1 MGKGSEWAYE
11 TDVLVIGS
19 GAGAL
24 TAAVRA
30 RDLGAEVLVIEKTGQ
45 YGGTS
50 AMSGGV
56 LWLPNSP
63 LIAGSGGSD
72 SPDEGKRYLES
83 VVDAP
88 SLRDRI
94 HAFVDN
100 IPPFIDFIHSATHL
114 RFAVLPQFPDMYPDN
129 PDAKMHRCHEA
140 VPFHARVLPDPEVLA
155 LRPQHPQTALFGR
168 IGWTP
173 SESLVLQARAP
184 GWQKVAFSMVA
195 RYLLDLPWRLR
206 SLRDRRLVLGGALV
220 GALRRSMLD
229 RRIPLWLDTPFES
242 FIQDEAGAIAGV
254 VARRDGVSARIRA
267 RKGVILAS
275 GGFEKSDAM
284 RRRFLAQPTDARWTA
299 GSPGNTGEVIEAAE
313 ALGAR
318 LEFMDEGWWGPT
330 VTMPGEPQARMLII
344 EKNLPGAIIVN
355 KIGKRFVNE
364 SSSYTKVIRGIF
376 AANKP
381 GEESIPAY
389 MIFDANY
396 RARFPIGPM
405 LPSNFQPDWMVPG
418 SVKEAIPSAMDIRSL
433 AVKLGVDPE
442 GLAKTVTDFNS
453 HARKGEDPEFHRG
466 AANYDRYYGYPQ
478 NEHPNPCLGPIDKA
492 PFYGVRIYP
501 GELGTKG
508 GVAVDA
514 NARVLREDGSVIE
527 GLYAIGNCSSPVTG
541 STYPASG
548 STLAPAMVFGF
559 VAGAHVAGRS

>member
-1 MGKGSEWAYE
+1 MSTGSGWAYE
-11 TDVLVIGS
+11 TDVVVVGS

-30 RDLGAEVLVIEKTGQ
+30 RDLGCEVLVIEKTPQ

-56 LWLPNSP
+56 LWLPDSP
-63 LIAGSGGSD
+63 LIPAAGASD
-72 SPDEGKRYLES
+72 SAEEGKRYLHE
-83 VVDAP
+83 VVAEP
-88 SLRDRI
+88 ALAGRI
-94 HAFVDN
+94 DAFVDN
-100 IPPFIDFIHSATHL
+100 IPAFIDYIHRATHL
-114 RFAVLPQFPDMYPDN
+114 RFAVLPQFPDMYPDH
-129 PDAKMHRCHEA
+129 PAAKMHRCHEA
-140 VPFHARVLPDPEVLA
+140 LPFHGRVLPDAELLA

-173 SESLVLQARAP
+173 SESLILQARGP
-184 GWQKVAFSMVA
+184 GWKQVAFSMVA

-229 RRIPLWLDTPFES
+229 RSMPLWLQTPFES
-242 FIQDEAGAIAGV
+242 FIQDDSGTVTGV

-275 GGFEKSDAM
+275 GGFERSAEM
-284 RRRFLAQPTDARWTA
+284 RAQYLGQPTDPRWSA
-299 GSPGNTGEVIEAAE
+299 GSPGNTGEVIRAA
-313 ALGAR
+313 AGLGAR

-330 VTMPGEPQARMLII
+330 VLMPGEPQARMLII
-344 EKNLPGAIIVN
+344 EKNLPGSIIVN
-355 KIGKRFVNE
+355 RAGRRFVNE

-376 AANKP
+376 AANRT

-389 MIFDANY
+389 MIFDATY
-396 RARFPIGPM
+396 RGRFPIGPM
-405 LPSNFQPDWMVPG
+405 LPSNFQPDWAVPAA
-418 SVKEAIPSAMDIRSL
+418 VKEAIPSAPDVRAL
-433 AVKLGVDPE
+433 ALKLGVDPE
-442 GLAKTVTDFNS
+442 GLAKTVTDFNAY
-453 HARKGEDPEFHRG
+453 ARSGSDPDFQRG
-466 AANYDRYYGYPQ
+466 DANYDRYYGYPH
-478 NEHPNPCLGPIDKA
+478 EHPNPCLGPLEKA
-492 PFYGVRIYP
+492 PFYGVKIYP

-514 NARVLREDGSVIE
+514 RARALREDGSVIE

-559 VAGAHVAGRS
+559 VAGGDVASR

>member
-1 MGKGSEWAYE
+1 MTAGSAWAYE
-11 TDVLVIGS
+11 TDVVVVGS

-30 RDLGAEVLVIEKTGQ
+30 RDLGCEVLVIEKTDM

-50 AMSGGV
+50 GMSGGV

-63 LIAGSGGSD
+63 LIAGSGGND
-72 SPDEGKRYLES
+72 SAEEGKSYLHE
-83 VVDAP
+83 VVDEP
-88 SLRDRI
+88 SLSGRI
-94 HAFVDN
+94 DAFVDN
-100 IPPFIDFIHSATHL
+100 IPGFIEYIHSATHL

-129 PDAKMHRCHEA
+129 PAAKMHRCHEA
-140 VPFHARVLPDPEVLA
+140 LPFHGRVLPDAELLS
-155 LRPQHPQTALFGR
+155 LRPQHPQTALFGK

-173 SESLVLQARAP
+173 SESLILQARGP
-184 GWQKVAFSMVA
+184 GWKKVAFDMVS

-229 RRIPLWLDTPFES
+229 RKMPLWLNTPFES
-242 FIQDEAGAIAGV
+242 FITDDAGAVTGV
-254 VARRDGVSARIRA
+254 IARRDGVSARIRA

-275 GGFEKSDAM
+275 GGFEKSEEM
-284 RRRFLAQPTDARWTA
+284 RKQYLDQPTDPRWSA
-299 GSPGNTGEVIEAAE
+299 GSPGNTGEVIRIAAE
-313 ALGAR
+313 QLGAG

-330 VTMPGEPQARMLII
+330 VMMPGEPQARMLII
-344 EKNLPGAIIVN
+344 EKNLPGSIIVN
-355 KIGKRFVNE
+355 RAGKRFVNE

-376 AANKP
+376 AANRP

-389 MIFDANY
+389 MIFDATY
-396 RARFPIGPM
+396 RGRFPIGPM
-405 LPSNFQPDWMVPG
+405 LPSNFQPDWAVSS
-418 SVKEAIPSAMDIRSL
+418 SVKEAIPSAPDVRTL
-433 AVKLGVDPE
+433 AGNLGIDPE
-442 GLAKTVTDFNS
+442 GLAKTVSDFNGY
-453 HARKGEDPEFHRG
+453 ARNGKDPDFQRG
-466 AANYDRYYGYPQ
+466 DANYDRYYGYPH
-478 NEHPNPCLGPIDKA
+478 ELPNPCLGPLDKA

-514 NARVLREDGSVIE
+514 RARALRADGSVIE

-548 STLAPAMVFGF
+548 STLAPAMVFGY
-559 VAGAHVAGRS
+559 VAGADVAGR